1 MSSKGPAKHR
11 RQLDTVSSRSSIGR
25 ILDTALALITKRG
38 NAHVTMAQIAK
49 AARVSRQAVYLHFA
63 DRAALMLAVARHV
76 DEKLGVP
83 EEIRRMSETPTAIAM
98 LDTMV
103 SMQARL
109 NPAIWAVARGLD
121 AIRRTD
127 PAAEQAWQDRLNDRL
142 EGCRA
147 IVARL
152 RSEGSLRAGLDSPIA
167 ADLLWTLTSLRMWE
181 DLVLERG
188 WSAEQYKQQ
197 LTRLL
202 RETLTSPVAE

>member
-1 MSSKGPAKHR
+1 M
-11 RQLDTVSSRSSIGR
+11 SSRSSIGR

-76 DEKLGVP
+76 DEKLGLP
-83 EEIRRMSETPTAIAM
+83 EEIRRMSEMPTAIAI
-98 LDTMV
+98 LDAMV

-127 PAAEQAWQDRLNDRL
+127 AAAEQAWQDRLNDRL

-152 RSEGSLRAGLDSPIA
+152 QSEGSLRAGLDSAGA

-181 DLVLERG
+181 DLVLERR

-202 RETLTSPVAE
+202 RETLTSHDAA

>member
-1 MSSKGPAKHR
+1 
-11 RQLDTVSSRSSIGR
+11 
-25 ILDTALALITKRG
+25 
-38 NAHVTMAQIAK
+38 
-49 AARVSRQAVYLHFA
+49 
-63 DRAALMLAVARHV
+63 
-76 DEKLGVP
+76 
-83 EEIRRMSETPTAIAM
+83 
-98 LDTMV
+98 MV

-147 IVARL
+147 IVARM

>member
-1 MSSKGPAKHR
+1 MSSKGLAKHR
-11 RQLDTVSSRSSIGR
+11 RQLDAVSSRSSIGR
-25 ILDTALALITKRG
+25 ILDTALSLITKRG

-76 DEKLGVP
+76 DDKLGVP
-83 EEIRRMSETPTAIAM
+83 DEIRRMSAAPTAIAM

-109 NPAIWAVARGLD
+109 NPAIWAIARGLD

-127 PAAEQAWQDRLNDRL
+127 PAVEQAWQDRLNDRL
-142 EGCRA
+142 GGCRA

-152 RSEGSLRAGLDSPIA
+152 RSEGSLRAGLDSAVA

-197 LTRLL
+197 LIRLL
-202 RETLTSPVAE
+202 RETLTSPDAV

>member
-1 MSSKGPAKHR
+1 
-11 RQLDTVSSRSSIGR
+11 VSSRSSIGR

-38 NAHVTMAQIAK
+38 DAHVTMAQIAK

-83 EEIRRMSETPTAIAM
+83 GEIQRIAEAPTAVAM
-98 LDTMV
+98 LDAMV
-103 SMQARL
+103 SMQAGL
-109 NPAIWAVARGLD
+109 NPAIWAVARGVD

-127 PAAEQAWQDRLNDRL
+127 AAAEHAWQDRLNNRL

-152 RSEGSLRAGLDSPIA
+152 RSEGSLRTGLDPWVA
-167 ADLLWTLTSLRMWE
+167 ADLVWTLTSLRMWE

-197 LTRLL
+197 ISRLL
-202 RETLTSPVAE
+202 RETLTSSDGSR

>member
-1 MSSKGPAKHR
+1 
-11 RQLDTVSSRSSIGR
+11 VSSRSSIGR
-25 ILDTALALITKRG
+25 ILDTALSLITKRG

-76 DEKLGVP
+76 DDKLGVP
-83 EEIRRMSETPTAIAM
+83 DEIRRMSAAPTAIAM

-109 NPAIWAVARGLD
+109 NPAIWAIARGLD

-127 PAAEQAWQDRLNDRL
+127 PAVEQAWQDRLNDRL
-142 EGCRA
+142 GGCRA

-152 RSEGSLRAGLDSPIA
+152 RSEGSLRAGLDSAVA

-197 LTRLL
+197 LIRLL
-202 RETLTSPVAE
+202 RETLTSPDAV

>member
-1 MSSKGPAKHR
+1 
-11 RQLDTVSSRSSIGR
+11 VSSRSSIGR

-76 DEKLGVP
+76 DEKLGLP
-83 EEIRRMSETPTAIAM
+83 EEIRRMSETPTAVGM
-98 LDTMV
+98 LDAMV
-103 SMQARL
+103 SMQTGL
-109 NPAIWAVARGLD
+109 NPAVWAVARGLD

-127 PAAEQAWQDRLNDRL
+127 AAVEQAWQDRLNDRL
-142 EGCRA
+142 DGCRA

-152 RSEGSLRAGLDSPIA
+152 RSEGSLRAGLDSAVA

-202 RETLTSPVAE
+202 RETLTSPDAV

>member
-1 MSSKGPAKHR
+1 MSSKGLAKHR
-11 RQLDTVSSRSSIGR
+11 RQLDAVSSRSSIGR
-25 ILDTALALITKRG
+25 ILDTALSLITKRG

-76 DEKLGVP
+76 DDKLGVP
-83 EEIRRMSETPTAIAM
+83 DEIRRMSAAPTAIAM

-109 NPAIWAVARGLD
+109 NPAIWAIARGLD

-127 PAAEQAWQDRLNDRL
+127 PAVEQAWQDRLNDRL
-142 EGCRA
+142 GGCRG

-152 RSEGSLRAGLDSPIA
+152 RSEGSLRAGLDSAVA

-197 LTRLL
+197 LIRLL
-202 RETLTSPVAE
+202 RETLTSPDAV

>member
-1 MSSKGPAKHR
+1 
-11 RQLDTVSSRSSIGR
+11 VSSRSSIGR

-76 DEKLGVP
+76 DEKLGLP
-83 EEIRRMSETPTAIAM
+83 EEIRRMSEMPTAIAI
-98 LDTMV
+98 LDAMV

-127 PAAEQAWQDRLNDRL
+127 AAAEQAWQDRLNDRL

-152 RSEGSLRAGLDSPIA
+152 QSEGSLRAGLDSAGA

-181 DLVLERG
+181 DLVLERR

-202 RETLTSPVAE
+202 RETLTSHDAA

>member
-1 MSSKGPAKHR
+1 
-11 RQLDTVSSRSSIGR
+11 VSSRSSIGR

-76 DEKLGVP
+76 DEKLGLP
-83 EEIRRMSETPTAIAM
+83 EEIRRMSEMPTAIAI
-98 LDTMV
+98 LDAMV

-127 PAAEQAWQDRLNDRL
+127 AAAEQAWQDRLNDRL

-152 RSEGSLRAGLDSPIA
+152 QSEGSLRAGLDSAGA

-181 DLVLERG
+181 DLVLERR

-202 RETLTSPVAE
+202 RETLTSPDAA